1 MFTCKSQLFLRFNQ
15 AEGVSSTRLERKQK
29 RKRGKSPE
37 HRHVGAG
44 EESQATLRY
53 PAGQGRGHPTRRYPT
68 GQGRGH
74 PTKRYPMGQVRGHPT
89 RRSTMLGLLFLR
101 VFTAW
106 KTSTVLWCRSI
117 SQTMLMA
124 QNEPLRPP
132 PFLSEKKSDRWSD
145 GVCRHST
152 SCIVLYCICGDMSS
166 KSQRKVRRSHHC
178 LTPY

>member
-1 MFTCKSQLFLRFNQ
+1 M
-15 AEGVSSTRLERKQK
+15 SSLV
-29 RKRGKSPE
+29 E

-53 PAGQGRGHPTRRYPT
+53 HAGQG
-68 GQGRGH
+68 
-74 PTKRYPMGQVRGHPT
+74 RGHPT
-89 RRSTMLGLLFLR
+89 RRSTMLGLLFLS

-145 GVCRHST
+145 GVCCHST
-152 SCIVLYCICGDMSS
+152 SCIVLCCICGDTSS
-166 KSQRKVRRSHHC
+166 KPWRKVRRKVHGQQAALACRPQFILASSR
-178 LTPY
+178 PNDDF

>member
-15 AEGVSSTRLERKQK
+15 AEGISSTRLERKQE

-74 PTKRYPMGQVRGHPT
+74 PTK
-89 RRSTMLGLLFLR
+89 RSTMLGLLFLR

-152 SCIVLYCICGDMSS
+152 SCIVLYCICGDMSF
-166 KSQRKVRRSHHC
+166 KPQRKVRRSHHC
-178 LTPY
+178 LTPYWFLYKEPNMEKF